1 MKQWDFT
8 KIEKTSKFDIEEFL
22 YIISQTFFQKVL
34 TMAKAFFK
42 DDQNLK
48 KTKEKF
54 ETVNDKDVIKVF

>member
-1 MKQWDFT
+1 
-8 KIEKTSKFDIEEFL
+8 
-22 YIISQTFFQKVL
+22 
-34 TMAKAFFK
+34 MAKAFFK